1 MTSEE
6 AKAAIADEAPGT
18 TTGVALPAQMP
29 AALSARILDLL
40 GDGIAL
46 CDGSDPGL
54 PLRYVNPAF
63 ERLSGWSA
71 AALQGLGLTAL
82 FREGERTTGLDLI
95 LTGAATGERGA
106 VEQRLA
112 RRDGSRF
119 WARAEALPL
128 GDLPGQASAVLLVLS
143 DITAQR
149 EQARVLQEAQKLR
162 SIGELTGGVAHD
174 FNNLLTVIIGHAEA
188 MLARPQD
195 ARAVA
200 EAAEATLRTAERA
213 ARLTQR
219 MLAFARKQSLAP
231 DVVDLGARLADMA
244 GVIRRALP
252 ASIEV
257 VQQSAPDLWPVLIDP
272 AQLETAVLSL
282 VANAREAMGDSG
294 RLILEL
300 ANRRVEEGF
309 ATLADL
315 QAGEFV
321 VLTVADTGQGMAP
334 EIARRAFEPFFT
346 TKEPG
351 HGSGLGLSMVYGFV
365 KQSGGHVS
373 LYSEPGLGT
382 TLRLYLPRAPRQD
395 TAATPA
401 PHEPQSHR
409 GRGRILVVEDD
420 ALVRGYVV
428 AAIRALGYQVREA
441 QSGAEALAILETGER
456 FDLLFTDV
464 VMPGKFGGGELA
476 ARASRLDPRLRVL
489 FTSGYTQDQVVTQQR
504 LSGQAQFL
512 SKPYRRAELAQALRQ
527 ALARP

>member
-1 MTSEE
+1 MS
-6 AKAAIADEAPGT
+6 DEAGAI
-18 TTGVALPAQMP
+18 VAGDLAGRVLSPATAMP
-29 AALSARILDLL
+29 AALSARVLDLL
-40 GDGIAL
+40 GDGVAL
-46 CDGSDPGL
+46 CDGAEPGL

-63 ERLSGWSA
+63 ERLSGWPA
-71 AALQGLGLTAL
+71 AALQGLGLAGL
-82 FREGERTTGLDLI
+82 FREGDRASALDLI
-95 LTGAATGERGA
+95 LAGAAAGERGS

-128 GDLPGQASAVLLVLS
+128 GEAEDEGRTVLLVLS
-143 DITAQR
+143 DITLQR
-149 EQARVLQEAQKLR
+149 EQSRVLQETQKLR

-195 ARAVA
+195 PRAVA
-200 EAAEATLRTAERA
+200 EAAEETLRTAERA

-219 MLAFARKQSLAP
+219 MLAFARRQSLAP
-231 DVVDLGARLADMA
+231 EIVDLGARLAELA
-244 GVIRRALP
+244 AAIRRTLP
-252 ASIEV
+252 AAIEIV
-257 VQQSAPDLWPVLIDP
+257 PKSAPELWPVLIDP
-272 AQLETAVLSL
+272 SQLDSAVLSI
-282 VANAREAMGDSG
+282 VANACEAMGGRG

-309 ATLADL
+309 AALGDL
-315 QAGEFV
+315 QPGEYV
-321 VLTVADTGQGMAP
+321 ALTIADNGRGMTP

-346 TKEPG
+346 TKETG
-351 HGSGLGLSMVYGFV
+351 QGNGLGLSMVYGFV

-382 TLRLYLPRAPRQD
+382 TLRLYLPRVPQEA
-395 TAATPA
+395 PA
-401 PHEPQSHR
+401 PAPSSEPQAHR

-428 AAIRALGYQVREA
+428 TTLRTLGYQAREA

-464 VMPGKFGGGELA
+464 VMPGKLGGGEVA
-476 ARASRLDPRLRVL
+476 ARATRLDPRLRVL
-489 FTSGYTQDQVVTQQR
+489 FTSGYTQDQVVAQQR

-512 SKPYRRAELAQALRQ
+512 SKPYRRAELAQAIRQ
-527 ALARP
+527 ALLARA